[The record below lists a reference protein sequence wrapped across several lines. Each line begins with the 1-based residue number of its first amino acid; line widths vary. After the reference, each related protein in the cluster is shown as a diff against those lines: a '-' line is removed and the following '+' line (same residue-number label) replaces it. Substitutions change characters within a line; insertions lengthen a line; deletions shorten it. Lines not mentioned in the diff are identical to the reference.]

1 MTVEI
6 SILKSV
12 RSAVGL
18 NAEDSS
24 FDLELL
30 MHINGSIMILQQNGI
45 GMPIHVED
53 EETVW
58 EYFKNPMQA
67 DANAML
73 SASKAFIF
81 IKTKI
86 LFDPPPP
93 STIKYMAEAADEYLW
108 RLRESFDVGLSEVIV
123 EVDME

>member
-1 MTVEI
+1 MTVEA

-18 NAEDSS
+18 DEEDSS
-24 FDLELL
+24 FDSELL
-30 MHINGSIMILQQNGI
+30 MHINGSIMILHQNGI

-53 EETVW
+53 VDTVW
-58 EYFKNPMQA
+58 EDFKNPMQA
-67 DANAML
+67 DANSMF
-73 SASKAFIF
+73 SAAKTFIF

-93 STIKYMAEAADEYLW
+93 STVKYMSEAADEYLW

-123 EVDME
+123 EEDME

>member
-1 MTVEI
+1 MAVET

-24 FDLELL
+24 FDVELL
-30 MHINGSIMILQQNGI
+30 MHINGSIMILHQNGI
-45 GMPIHVED
+45 GMPIHVDD
-53 EETVW
+53 ENAVW
-58 EYFKNPMQA
+58 EDFKNPIQV
-67 DANAML
+67 DANPMI
-73 SASKAFIF
+73 SAAKTFVF

-123 EVDME
+123 EGDV

>member
-1 MTVEI
+1 MAAYA

-24 FDLELL
+24 FDSELL
-30 MHINGSIMILQQNGI
+30 MHINGSIMILHQNGI
-45 GMPIHVED
+45 GMPIHVDD
-53 EETVW
+53 ESSVW
-58 EYFKNPMQA
+58 DDFKNPTQA
-67 DANAML
+67 DANSMF
-73 SASKAFIF
+73 SAAKTFIF

-93 STIKYMAEAADEYLW
+93 STIKYMSEAADEYLW
-108 RLRESFDVGLSEVIV
+108 RLRESFDVGLSGVIV

>member
-1 MTVEI
+1 MTVET

-18 NAEDSS
+18 DAEDSS

-30 MHINGSIMILQQNGI
+30 MHINGSIMILHQNGI

-53 EETVW
+53 EEAVW
-58 EYFKNPMQA
+58 DDFKNPMQA
-67 DANAML
+67 DANPMF
-73 SASKAFIF
+73 SAAKTFIF

-123 EVDME
+123 EDDV

>member
-1 MTVEI
+1 MTVET

-18 NAEDSS
+18 DAEDSS

-30 MHINGSIMILQQNGI
+30 MHINGSIMILHQNGI
-45 GMPIHVED
+45 GIPIQVED
-53 EETVW
+53 EDAVW
-58 EYFKNPMQA
+58 EDFKNPMQA
-67 DANAML
+67 DANSMF
-73 SASKAFIF
+73 SAAKTFIF

>member
-1 MTVEI
+1 MAAYA

-24 FDLELL
+24 FDSELL
-30 MHINGSIMILQQNGI
+30 MHINGSIMILHQNGI
-45 GMPIHVED
+45 GMPIHVDD
-53 EETVW
+53 ESSVW
-58 EYFKNPMQA
+58 DDFKNPTQA
-67 DANAML
+67 DANSMF
-73 SASKAFIF
+73 SAAKTFIF

-93 STIKYMAEAADEYLW
+93 STIKYMSEAADEYLW
-108 RLRESFDVGLSEVIV
+108 RLRESFDVGLSGVIV
-123 EVDME
+123 EVDSE

>member
-1 MTVEI
+1 MAVET

-18 NAEDSS
+18 DAEDSS

-30 MHINGSIMILQQNGI
+30 MHINGSIMILHQNGI
-45 GMPIHVED
+45 GMPIQVED
-53 EETVW
+53 EDAVW
-58 EYFKNPMQA
+58 EDFKNPMQA
-67 DANAML
+67 DANPMF
-73 SASKAFIF
+73 SAAKTFIF

-93 STIKYMAEAADEYLW
+93 STIKYMSETADEYLW
-108 RLRESFDVGLSEVIV
+108 RLRESFDVGLSGVIV
-123 EVDME
+123 EGDME

>member
-1 MTVEI
+1 MAVET

-18 NAEDSS
+18 DAEDSS

-30 MHINGSIMILQQNGI
+30 MHNNGSIMILHQNGI

-53 EETVW
+53 VDAVW
-58 EYFKNPMQA
+58 EDFKNPMQV
-67 DANAML
+67 DANPMF
-73 SASKAFIF
+73 SAAKTFIF

-123 EVDME
+123 EDDV

>member
-1 MTVEI
+1 MTVET

-30 MHINGSIMILQQNGI
+30 MHINGSIMILHQNGI
-45 GMPIHVED
+45 GMPIHVDD

-58 EYFKNPMQA
+58 DDFKNPMQA
-67 DANAML
+67 DANSMF
-73 SASKAFIF
+73 SAAKTFIF

-93 STIKYMAEAADEYLW
+93 STIKYMSEAADEYLW

>member
-1 MTVEI
+1 MTVEA

-18 NAEDSS
+18 DDEDSS
-24 FDLELL
+24 FDSELL
-30 MHINGSIMILQQNGI
+30 MHINGSIMILHQNGI

-53 EETVW
+53 VDTVW
-58 EYFKNPMQA
+58 EDFKNPMQV
-67 DANAML
+67 DANSMF
-73 SASKAFIF
+73 SAAKTFIF

-108 RLRESFDVGLSEVIV
+108 RLRESFDVGLSGVIV
-123 EVDME
+123 DGDVE

>member
-1 MTVEI
+1 MTVET

-18 NAEDSS
+18 DAEDSS

-30 MHINGSIMILQQNGI
+30 MHINGSIMILHQNGI
-45 GMPIHVED
+45 GMPIQVED
-53 EETVW
+53 AEAVW
-58 EYFKNPMQA
+58 EDFKNPMQA
-67 DANAML
+67 DANSMF
-73 SASKAFIF
+73 SAAKTFIF

-108 RLRESFDVGLSEVIV
+108 RLRESFDVGLSGVIV
-123 EVDME
+123 EVDSE